1 MEKLDLIIND
11 LKESL
16 KINKIEVTGNCLFEN
31 AVKIYISD
39 KIENKKTF
47 SPFNNKFKNTELDN
61 EKAPSKSITESQKKY
76 LDSKKID
83 TDGMTKQEAYI
94 MIKEL
99 KSKEVVN
106 GNKNKWVKKS

>member
-39 KIENKKTF
+39 KISEQKK
-47 SPFNNKFKNTELDN
+47 PFISNPAKELDN
-61 EKAPSKSITESQKKY
+61 EKAPSNKITEGQKKY
-76 LDSKKID
+76 LESKKID
-83 TDGMTKQEAYI
+83 TTGMTKKDAYM

-99 KSKEVVN
+99 KSKEVEN
-106 GNKNKWVKKS
+106 GNKNKWSKKTF